1 MYPSPGVVER
11 IGPDWDWIDS
21 QHGQI
26 DRVPLP
32 APIPIIVPPLPAVGD
47 SSREPTWL
55 ALASS
60 RSEATKRK
68 P

>member
-11 IGPDWDWIDS
+11 IGPDWDWIWIDS
-21 QHGQI
+21 QHGRI
-26 DRVPLP
+26 DRVSLP

-47 SSREPTWL
+47 WSREPTWL

-60 RSEATKRK
+60 RNKATK
-68 P
+68 